1 MRGGSVRFG
10 RSEGI
15 ENMPDGAND
24 IEMNYSAPRGT
35 LCFEGLAA
43 LLMNAHQWEIMER
56 TFGELIS

>member
-1 MRGGSVRFG
+1 
-10 RSEGI
+10 
-15 ENMPDGAND
+15 
-24 IEMNYSAPRGT
+24 MNYSAPRGT